1 MKWLWLLGLSV
12 ACAAPPRPRAP
23 VPSSPGLAPSA
34 REAKLGREIDEAI
47 ARRIGLYGDRQV
59 TAYVERVGR
68 TLSGA
73 AHHPVAWTFRVL
85 DDPAV
90 NAFAAPG
97 GFVYVTRGLLAHLG
111 SEAELAAILA
121 HEIGHVD
128 ARHAL
133 RDEAWADQRAPGW
146 TRADMLRFYER
157 SRDNER
163 EADAWSAGALARA
176 GYAPS
181 ALADAL
187 RRLDAVERAA
197 ESSGE
202 ADEEAGWLASH
213 PSTRARIARAEHAA
227 RTVGGRSGRQAH
239 RAAIEGLVYGNN
251 PRGGRLDG
259 SRWVLPQHALAFE
272 LPTGFTA
279 ELTAG
284 GLVAASAGSG
294 TVLMLLAAH
303 RDDRRESAGAMA
315 EPRWTR
321 VAGHRTVFGELRL
334 DSSELRGGV
343 AVLSLERE
351 LLMLIVLGKP
361 DSRWATHMPE
371 LLARF
376 HAFRQR
382 RAPAP
387 RRLHVARLPSPAPLS
402 LLAVRS
408 GVSRGE
414 LALLNGISESATLP
428 SGAWVKLID

>member
-1 MKWLWLLGLSV
+1 
-12 ACAAPPRPRAP
+12 
-23 VPSSPGLAPSA
+23 
-34 REAKLGREIDEAI
+34 
-47 ARRIGLYGDRQV
+47 
-59 TAYVERVGR
+59 
-68 TLSGA
+68 
-73 AHHPVAWTFRVL
+73 
-85 DDPAV
+85 
-90 NAFAAPG
+90 
-97 GFVYVTRGLLAHLG
+97 
-111 SEAELAAILA
+111 
-121 HEIGHVD
+121 
-128 ARHAL
+128 
-133 RDEAWADQRAPGW
+133 
-146 TRADMLRFYER
+146 
-157 SRDNER
+157 
-163 EADAWSAGALARA
+163 
-176 GYAPS
+176 
-181 ALADAL
+181 
-187 RRLDAVERAA
+187 
-197 ESSGE
+197 
-202 ADEEAGWLASH
+202 
-213 PSTRARIARAEHAA
+213 
-227 RTVGGRSGRQAH
+227 
-239 RAAIEGLVYGNN
+239 
-251 PRGGRLDG
+251 
-259 SRWVLPQHALAFE
+259 VLPQHALAFE